1 MLAVYELKWL
11 RERFLRTIFAL
22 FPVLILYWV
31 IPVEGYSDEALRT
44 LNVVLP
50 FYFIVVSGRLAWR
63 VVGKLP
69 STIWTAIAWYPLNSA
84 VFYGFGPMVN
94 VLGNEV
100 TRSRVS
106 TGYLGL
112 TQSEVFIANQ
122 LSLTGIFAV
131 LLGFTAHLSYQRRSW
146 VVFGPSKAIIQT
158 FNPVSIGLA
167 FVLLGSVLKYL
178 LLKPAQ
184 WGIIHLTVPGILSG
198 MGNLVDLG
206 FGIVA
211 FYAAKGNA
219 SMRSFLLLALPIHIF
234 LSFLS
239 FAKLEVILALLL
251 PALGY
256 FLGSGRRDKLIQH
269 AILIALIFVVLQ
281 PWVHFGRSVIL
292 ERTGTIS
299 RANYADRMEI
309 LSDYIFS
316 DSRSDY
322 LETRGDLQSW
332 WTRLNFSGPQVRA
345 MELYDAGFRNRT
357 LNTAWMYFIPRVV
370 WPDKPILYGPGLQFY
385 RQLTG
390 REDAVSFL
398 GLSIYGDLY
407 WQFGW
412 LGVLVGGVLFGW
424 VLGVTSAL
432 ALRAIRSENFIMLP
446 FVMMALDLAI
456 TAPNKYVIN
465 GVIGALPIMIAYY
478 LLFSNF
484 SKRRRL
490 GKS

>member
-1 MLAVYELKWL
+1 M
-11 RERFLRTIFAL
+11 
-22 FPVLILYWV
+22 P
-31 IPVEGYSDEALRT
+31 
-44 LNVVLP
+44 
-50 FYFIVVSGRLAWR
+50 
-63 VVGKLP
+63 
-69 STIWTAIAWYPLNSA
+69 
-84 VFYGFGPMVN
+84 
-94 VLGNEV
+94 
-100 TRSRVS
+100 
-106 TGYLGL
+106 
-112 TQSEVFIANQ
+112 
-122 LSLTGIFAV
+122 
-131 LLGFTAHLSYQRRSW
+131 
-146 VVFGPSKAIIQT
+146 
-158 FNPVSIGLA
+158 
-167 FVLLGSVLKYL
+167 
-178 LLKPAQ
+178 
-184 WGIIHLTVPGILSG
+184 PG
-198 MGNLVDLG
+198 
-206 FGIVA
+206 
-211 FYAAKGNA
+211 
-219 SMRSFLLLALPIHIF
+219 
-234 LSFLS
+234 
-239 FAKLEVILALLL
+239 
-251 PALGY
+251 
-256 FLGSGRRDKLIQH
+256 
-269 AILIALIFVVLQ
+269 
-281 PWVHFGRSVIL
+281 
-292 ERTGTIS
+292 
-299 RANYADRMEI
+299 
-309 LSDYIFS
+309 
-316 DSRSDY
+316 
-322 LETRGDLQSW
+322 
-332 WTRLNFSGPQVRA
+332 WTRLKLSGPQVSA